1 VKATHPIHELERT
14 RDETLT
20 YFSLNAGD
28 LARAA
33 AKILGG
39 GGGGRPT
46 LAQAGGTDP
55 TRVAE
60 ALQAVSQLVA
70 GTLA

>member
-1 VKATHPIHELERT
+1 VSEDLIQRGV
-14 RDETLT
+14 
-20 YFSLNAGD
+20 NAAD

-55 TRVAE
+55 SRMAE
-60 ALQAVSQLVA
+60 ALQAVSQMVA
-70 GTLA
+70 GALS